1 MSAPAPV
8 AVGRGEVP
16 SEVVGGFT
24 TQLAETY
31 ETEDV
36 LPRIA
41 AVLGEATRAREAR
54 VWVRVGRD
62 FRDRARW
69 PIDIAPL
76 PSVPS
81 ADDEV
86 PSLAGADHVS
96 GIRDRGELLG
106 AISVSLPANDPID
119 AARERLVRDLA
130 SQAGLV
136 LRNFRL
142 IDELRSSRLRLVTA
156 QDEERRRIE
165 RNIHDGAQQQL
176 VALTVKARLAG
187 QLAAK
192 DPERA
197 AAHLEELQR
206 ELAEALED
214 LRDLARGVYPPLLAD
229 RGLAA
234 ALSAQARKSPTP
246 VDVNADGTGR
256 FPPEVEA
263 TVYFS
268 VLEAL
273 QNVGK
278 YADATRAVVRLDED
292 GGALRFEVTDDGKGF
307 DPGSSTHGTG
317 LQGIA
322 DRLSTLGGDVQV
334 VSKPGRGTTIRGR
347 VPVTPGGIEADPRT
361 PT

>member
-1 MSAPAPV
+1 M
-8 AVGRGEVP
+8 
-16 SEVVGGFT
+16 
-24 TQLAETY
+24 
-31 ETEDV
+31 
-36 LPRIA
+36 
-41 AVLGEATRAREAR
+41 
-54 VWVRVGRD
+54 
-62 FRDRARW
+62 
-69 PIDIAPL
+69 
-76 PSVPS
+76 
-81 ADDEV
+81 
-86 PSLAGADHVS
+86 
-96 GIRDRGELLG
+96 
-106 AISVSLPANDPID
+106 
-119 AARERLVRDLA
+119 
-130 SQAGLV
+130 
-136 LRNFRL
+136 
-142 IDELRSSRLRLVTA
+142 TA

-192 DPERA
+192 EPERA
-197 AAHLEELQR
+197 AAVLEELQR

-234 ALSAQARKSPTP
+234 ALSAQARRSPTP

-278 YADATRAVVRLDED
+278 YADATRAVVRLGED

-307 DPGSSTHGTG
+307 DPNVPTNGTG

-322 DRLSTLGGDVQV
+322 DRLSALGGDVQV
-334 VSKPGRGTTIRGR
+334 ASEPGHGTTVRGR
-347 VPVTPGGIEADPRT
+347 VPVTPGGIGAEPETAN
-361 PT
+361 